1 MVDTLSQR
9 FANLAK
15 KIKGQARFTD
25 SNIADTLREIRIA
38 LLEADVALPV
48 VKSLT
53 ASLREKALQSEI
65 IGHLT
70 PGQALV
76 GLVNKE
82 LIRFMSDGNTDLFG
96 GIKKNNF
103 TKKSILL
110 SGLQGVGKTTTAAKL
125 AYWIE
130 KTHSKK
136 VLLASCDTQ
145 RPAAKEQLETLSK
158 MGGVAFYGSQNGSSA
173 LEIALGAKQELVNG
187 LCDILILDTAGR
199 SAVDEKMMAEIAELH
214 KGLSPTENLFVVD
227 AMQGQDAI
235 NVAKAF
241 SQFLPLTGVILTK
254 MDGDARGGA
263 ILSVKQVVDVPIKF
277 VGNGEKL
284 SGLDKFDP
292 ERTARRILGMG
303 DIISIVEEMQEGF
316 EEKNVKKLA
325 TKIRQGK
332 DLDLDDLKEQIQQLE
347 KMGGAAAI
355 LEKLPFS
362 MRQGMSTNVVSNDLT
377 QKGVAII
384 NSMTKSERRHPEIL
398 KSSRKRRVAKGSGT
412 AIQDVNRLLSQF
424 RAMQKVNKR
433 IKKSGSLKN
442 LIPRGLQQWG
452 KL

>member
-9 FANLAK
+9 FAKLVK

-53 ASLREKALQSEI
+53 ASLREKALRSEI

-130 KTHSKK
+130 KNHSKK

-158 MGGVAFYGSQNGSSA
+158 LGGGASYGSQNGSSA

-187 LCDILILDTAGR
+187 LYDILILDTAGR
-199 SAVDEKMMAEIAELH
+199 SAVDEKMMAEIEELH
-214 KGLSPTENLFVVD
+214 KAVSPTENLFVVD

-241 SQFLPLTGVILTK
+241 SQVLPLTGVILTK

-292 ERTARRILGMG
+292 ERTAKRILGMG

-325 TKIRQGK
+325 TKIRRGK

-377 QKGVAII
+377 QKGLAII

-412 AIQDVNRLLSQF
+412 AIQEVNRLLSQF

-433 IKKSGSLKN
+433 IKKSGSIKN

>member
-1 MVDTLSQR
+1 
-9 FANLAK
+9 
-15 KIKGQARFTD
+15 
-25 SNIADTLREIRIA
+25 
-38 LLEADVALPV
+38 
-48 VKSLT
+48 
-53 ASLREKALQSEI
+53 
-65 IGHLT
+65 
-70 PGQALV
+70 
-76 GLVNKE
+76 
-82 LIRFMSDGNTDLFG
+82 
-96 GIKKNNF
+96 
-103 TKKSILL
+103 
-110 SGLQGVGKTTTAAKL
+110 
-125 AYWIE
+125 
-130 KTHSKK
+130 
-136 VLLASCDTQ
+136 
-145 RPAAKEQLETLSK
+145 
-158 MGGVAFYGSQNGSSA
+158 
-173 LEIALGAKQELVNG
+173 
-187 LCDILILDTAGR
+187 
-199 SAVDEKMMAEIAELH
+199 
-214 KGLSPTENLFVVD
+214 
-227 AMQGQDAI
+227 
-235 NVAKAF
+235 
-241 SQFLPLTGVILTK
+241 
-254 MDGDARGGA
+254 
-263 ILSVKQVVDVPIKF
+263 
-277 VGNGEKL
+277 
-284 SGLDKFDP
+284 
-292 ERTARRILGMG
+292 MG